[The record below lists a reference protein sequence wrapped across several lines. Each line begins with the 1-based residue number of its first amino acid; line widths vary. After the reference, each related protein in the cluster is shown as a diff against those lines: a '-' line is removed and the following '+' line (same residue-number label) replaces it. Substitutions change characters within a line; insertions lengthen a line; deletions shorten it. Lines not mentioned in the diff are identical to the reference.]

1 MRGAPLSIPLDF
13 MVMEITIQKDKN
25 YGIDKHNGWSVAFD
39 GHFVVE
45 LEPCFLK
52 AAYKACRYWLSTT

>member
-1 MRGAPLSIPLDF
+1 
-13 MVMEITIQKDKN
+13 MEIIIQKDKN
-25 YGIDKHNGWSVAFD
+25 YGIDNRIGWSVAFD

-52 AAYKACRYWLSTT
+52 AAYRAWKYWLSKTESRR